1 MNIHDEAHAGR
12 LDAVRAYLAGGG
24 EVDARDAVKRTLL
37 HAAAEG
43 AQPDVVAVLLAH
55 GAQVD
60 ALDYKKNT
68 PLHHAAGMGCA
79 TAVRSLLEAGAA
91 ATATNTYKETPLHR
105 ICHGGVS
112 ATEKDRLDIVDRL
125 LATGAE
131 LEALDSA
138 DRTPLWFA
146 AATGTAPLP
155 APVMKAKL
163 DVVKRLLALGA
174 DPRRQARGQMGT
186 PLDAARGLHQQEKYR
201 FEWPEAVALLE
212 RPAPSPRTTTG
223 RA

>member
-1 MNIHDEAHAGR
+1 MNIHDEAQAGR

-24 EVDARDAVKRTLL
+24 EVDARDVVKRTLL

-43 AQPDVVAVLLAH
+43 ARPDVVAVLLAH

-68 PLHHAAGMGCA
+68 PLHHAAAMGCA
-79 TAVRSLLEAGAA
+79 AAVRSLLDAGAV

-105 ICHGGVS
+105 SCSGG
-112 ATEKDRLDIVDRL
+112 ATAMTKDRLDIVDRL
-125 LATGAE
+125 LAAGAD
-131 LEALDSA
+131 LEALESS

-146 AATGTAPLP
+146 AATGTSPQP
-155 APVMKAKL
+155 APVVKAKL
-163 DVVKRLLALGA
+163 AVVKRLLAMGA

-212 RPAPSPRTTTG
+212 RQAPSPQTTTG